1 MIKVENM
8 LVPLSHYRKWLIPFQ
23 DEKTCEFIRKARLV
37 HGNKY
42 DYRFIKYINNKE
54 RICILCLEHGE
65 FWQIPNNHLSG
76 SGCTKCRD
84 EKTRQL
90 LLSTDTEFI
99 SKSNILHKNKYDYSK
114 VVYRGNK
121 QKVCIICPE
130 HGEFWQTP
138 NHHLDGEGCPKCGID
153 TRANK
158 NKKEFN
164 EFVTIS
170 NQIHENKYSYS
181 ETDFVDNSTK
191 TKIICPEHGEFW
203 QLPVNHLR
211 GQGCPKCGI
220 IKSHSNTTYTNSIF
234 IELANSTH
242 KNKYDYSKVSY
253 INSQT
258 PVCIIC
264 PKHGEFWQKPNT
276 HIRGSG
282 CPICASSTNICESY
296 VGEWLSK
303 SNIDNTPR
311 YVVPDLIRNSSN
323 IIIDYRVVLSSI
335 IWIEYN
341 GLQHYEF
348 VDFFHEGNIENF
360 KNQLRRDE
368 KVRNYCS
375 KNNIRLIE
383 IPYIYNTRESI
394 FEFLDNVITK
404 GIDPYTF
411 VNYESLFKRPLDY
424 IPYTENENN

>member
-1 MIKVENM
+1 
-8 LVPLSHYRKWLIPFQ
+8 
-23 DEKTCEFIRKARLV
+23 
-37 HGNKY
+37 
-42 DYRFIKYINNKE
+42 
-54 RICILCLEHGE
+54 
-65 FWQIPNNHLSG
+65 
-76 SGCTKCRD
+76 
-84 EKTRQL
+84 
-90 LLSTDTEFI
+90 
-99 SKSNILHKNKYDYSK
+99 
-114 VVYRGNK
+114 
-121 QKVCIICPE
+121 
-130 HGEFWQTP
+130 
-138 NHHLDGEGCPKCGID
+138 
-153 TRANK
+153 
-158 NKKEFN
+158 
-164 EFVTIS
+164 
-170 NQIHENKYSYS
+170 
-181 ETDFVDNSTK
+181 
-191 TKIICPEHGEFW
+191 
-203 QLPVNHLR
+203 
-211 GQGCPKCGI
+211 
-220 IKSHSNTTYTNSIF
+220 
-234 IELANSTH
+234 LANSTH

-383 IPYIYNTRESI
+383 IPYTYNTRESI

-404 GIDPYTF
+404 EIDPYTF
-411 VNYESLFKRPLDY
+411 VDYESLFKRPSDY
-424 IPYTENENN
+424 IPYSEIENKDN